1 MVPNLSKSETNISV
15 AAHGAYYTDYL
26 SLWMT
31 VKSRNNIIVSR
42 KRVDLTFEIEE
53 CRSLIHVFNFMIT
66 INLRDIAKFSV
77 YSPLHL

>member
-1 MVPNLSKSETNISV
+1 MP
-15 AAHGAYYTDYL
+15 AHGAYYIL
-26 SLWMT
+26 F
-31 VKSRNNIIVSR
+31 VIVDDRKKPKQHYSR

-53 CRSLIHVFNFMIT
+53 CRSLSHFFMIT

>member
-1 MVPNLSKSETNISV
+1 MFQVMALI
-15 AAHGAYYTDYL
+15 DYL
-26 SLWMT
+26 SLCLWNVDDRKKLKQHYT
-31 VKSRNNIIVSR
+31 YSR
-42 KRVDLTFEIEE
+42 KRVELTFEIEE